1 VIQLEPLAASVELAV
16 GLARQ
21 SPGVRGSDQ
30 RSAPQSPAEV
40 LAALLDFSGSVA
52 LAELLDA
59 PAPQG
64 RPHVEAQR
72 IALKLED
79 SLRAQLDA
87 VGARAIQRLAQ
98 EPATASAHSPAA
110 LLQRIE
116 RLTHVRDRRVSAA
129 QVGARLAREL
139 GGPLHAALATSI
151 RRAQGDLATLRAK
164 VAPELRALGPRADR
178 LERIDAALQI
188 GIQGK
193 LTGLFERLVLA
204 AELSFEHACIEA
216 CAALPESFTA
226 EHLATW
232 SAPDGW
238 IEHHRERCARM
249 LIAFCGHLQRAVEG
263 LLQAAISAEMV
274 E

>member
-16 GLARQ
+16 GLVRQPPGARG
-21 SPGVRGSDQ
+21 PDP
-30 RSAPQSPAEV
+30 RSAPQSPVEV

-59 PAPQG
+59 PTPQG
-64 RPHVEAQR
+64 QPHAEAQR

-87 VGARAIQRLAQ
+87 VGARALQRLAQ
-98 EPATASAHSPAA
+98 EPATASAHPPAA

-116 RLTHVRDRRVSAA
+116 RLTQVRNSRVPAA

-139 GGPLHAALATSI
+139 GGPLHAALAASI
-151 RRAQGDLATLRAK
+151 RRAQSDFATLRAK

-188 GIQGK
+188 GIQAK

-204 AELSFEHACIEA
+204 AELSFERACLESLA
-216 CAALPESFTA
+216 VLPEDFTA
-226 EHLATW
+226 EHLAAW
-232 SAPDGW
+232 SAPNGW

-263 LLQAAISAEMV
+263 LLQAAIQAEMV